1 MSESI
6 FLGALESKINENE
19 EIEYDC
25 KLGGSPKWLVAPPNK
40 SDLLCSE
47 CGSNL
52 TLLIELYAPLTFE
65 KKSYDRILYVFC
77 CLSSSC
83 KNQKNSWKVFRSQK
97 ESELQLSNEN
107 NEQSENKKKQKE
119 KEKEEEKEEEEKN
132 ELDFGFDD
140 DWGSDSGSGS
150 GSEFNVEKN
159 SKEKDE
165 DLKIEKLLQQTE
177 KQLLSKNN
185 NQNRNKKNQEKPKK
199 HKNTQKQENNKKPRQ
214 DILVLPSYSIELY
227 EEPELQSQK
236 QFQYENKLLQKY
248 LENNEIE
255 VEEIQKNKKSKQKN
269 TNKKKKVNKNLGKEK
284 EKEKEIFEDE
294 DEEEEEDDEEDF
306 GDFSEN
312 KQDLFDNF
320 IERIQLSPE
329 QLLRYQFDGKPIL
342 ASPFPIQKV
351 PKCSCGA
358 KRIFEMQIVSS
369 MRSQIGKY
377 LSPKQLEKLEFVN
390 VMVFSCSNSC
400 SKKLKN
406 GICKEYIHVQTEEP
420 FEKKF

>member
-25 KLGGSPKWLVAPPNK
+25 KLGGSPKWLVGSPNK
-40 SDLLCSE
+40 SALLCSE

-52 TLLIELYAPLTFE
+52 TLLVELYAPLTFE

-107 NEQSENKKKQKE
+107 NEKKQKE
-119 KEKEEEKEEEEKN
+119 KEKEEEKEKEKEEEEKN

-140 DWGSDSGSGS
+140 DWGSESGSGS

-159 SKEKDE
+159 PKEKDE

-177 KQLLSKNN
+177 KQSLSKNN
-185 NQNRNKKNQEKPKK
+185 NQNRNKKNQEKPKNQ
-199 HKNTQKQENNKKPRQ
+199 KNKQKQENNKKPLK
-214 DILVLPSYSIELY
+214 DLLVLPSYSIELY
-227 EEPELQSQK
+227 EEPELESKK

-255 VEEIQKNKKSKQKN
+255 VEEIQENKKSKQKS
-269 TNKKKKVNKNLGKEK
+269 TNKKKKVSKNLENEK
-284 EKEKEIFEDE
+284 EQETL
-294 DEEEEEDDEEDF
+294 EDDDDDDDEDF

-342 ASPFPIQKV
+342 ASPFSIQKV

-377 LSPKQLEKLEFVN
+377 LSAKQLEKLEFVN
-390 VMVFSCSNSC
+390 VMVFSCSDSC

-406 GICKEYIHVQTEEP
+406 GICQEHIHVQTEEP
-420 FEKKF
+420 FTKKF